1 MYRNYL
7 FILIA
12 CLFLGACAGKNHHI
26 EAEFKPV
33 MENTLDKDLMKAFV
47 CEYYGEFECARDIY
61 LNLYEKNGEAK
72 FLEQA
77 FFLSLTHNLD
87 KTKELNEKAQKFLQT
102 NPNIKRL
109 SVLYSLSNMNLARAQ
124 KLTLELLKNDDYPG
138 NYELYGDILLRKN
151 QLKEA
156 LKYYK
161 IAYKQLPNEVMAL
174 KMIGIY
180 TLLNDIKGMKKFLID
195 MRQKQSCTLKTC
207 VFLSKIYL
215 DERNYK
221 ELESLYLELYELSF
235 NENFLLAL
243 IEIYIKQ
250 NQKQKALDLAF
261 QYDLDDELKVFLLQ
275 NLKRFD
281 KAKELSLKL
290 YEKNGDKEHLLR
302 AAVFEFEEA
311 SFNAK
316 PSLEV
321 AKSVAKKFEKAMTKE
336 NSPLY
341 LNYYGYL
348 LIDYDLDVK
357 KGMEFVELALQKEPN
372 NFYYLDSL
380 AWGYYKL
387 KDCKKAWGLL
397 EKTFVDKEFAN
408 SSESKEHQ
416 KAIRAC
422 LNDLR

>member
-7 FILIA
+7 FIIIT
-12 CLFLGACAGKNHHI
+12 CLFLGACAGKNTPI
-26 EAEFKPV
+26 YADFKP
-33 MENTLDKDLMKAFV
+33 MKENTLDKDLMRAFV
-47 CEYYGEFECARDIY
+47 CEHYGEFQCARDIY
-61 LNLYEKNGEAK
+61 LNLYEENGELK

-77 FFLSLTHNLD
+77 FFLSLSHNLD
-87 KTKELNEKAQKFLQT
+87 KTKELNEKAKKFLQT
-102 NPNIKRL
+102 SPNIKRL
-109 SVLYSLSNMNLARAQ
+109 SVLYSLSNMDLARAQ
-124 KLTLELLKNDDYPG
+124 KLVLELLKSDDYPG

-161 IAYKQLPNEVMAL
+161 IAYKQLPNEAMAL

-180 TLLNDIKGMKKFLID
+180 TLLNDIESMKKFLVD
-195 MRQKQSCTLKTC
+195 MRKKQGCTLKTC
-207 VFLSKIYL
+207 AFLSKIYL
-215 DERNYK
+215 DEENYK
-221 ELESLYLELYELSF
+221 ELEGIYLELYELSF
-235 NENFLLAL
+235 NDNFLLAL

-290 YEKNGDKEHLLR
+290 YEKSEDKEHLLR

-311 SFNAK
+311 SLNAK
-316 PSLEV
+316 PNLEV
-321 AKSVAKKFEKAMTKE
+321 AKSVAKKFEEAITKE

-357 KGMEFVELALQKEPN
+357 KGMEFVEFALQKEPN

-387 KDCKKAWGLL
+387 KNCKKAWELL

-416 KAIRAC
+416 KAIKAC